1 LAILWQFWQSWELCP
16 GTSPYSG
23 NFIYPFVGSVHPCK
37 IQDYAIIGDC
47 RAAALVSRYGSI
59 DWLCWPRFDSPAVF
73 AGILD
78 SDNEKAGCW
87 SIAPTAPCRH
97 RRNYVRDSNVLETHF
112 ICGAGQ
118 ATLTD
123 LMPVAS
129 EEFKRCN
136 LMPDHE
142 LLRHLVC
149 TEGELEIEIRF
160 CPRSSYGAKPIKMRG
175 NGFSL
180 RMDVGHGAYWLR
192 STVPLNVTGP
202 DAHAAVQLKRGD
214 VLHFSLTYSE
224 ESPTVL
230 PALGASADASILRSV
245 AWWQQWAGKLN
256 YKGPYRDSVTRS
268 ALSLKLL
275 AYAPSG
281 AIVAAPTT
289 SLPERIGDNLNW
301 DYRYCWLRDASL
313 TIRALLGLGYFDEA
327 ESFLTWLLHATHLT
341 QPELRILYTV
351 FGQIAPRERELK
363 FLSGYL
369 DSRPVR
375 IGNDARHQ
383 LQLDVYGEVVDA
395 AAQYGQHIGRFD
407 RSTQKVLIGL
417 GKYVASH
424 WDEPDEG
431 IWEPRSGRQNNTY
444 SRLLCWTA
452 LDRLIA
458 LDEKGIIQGAPR
470 DAFVRQ
476 RDRIRQQIEMRAW
489 NPQLKS
495 YASALDG
502 EKLDA
507 SLLRIPWYGFE
518 EACSSRMESTYK
530 KICEQLGAGEG
541 LLFRY
546 KRNPPEGAFGICGFW
561 AVEHLAL
568 GGGTLDQAHHLFGE
582 LLGHGNDLSL
592 FSEET
597 SAETGDALGNFPQA
611 FTHVGLISA
620 ALTMDEQERGKSHP
634 AIHTGAD
641 VREAGKGARV

>member
-1 LAILWQFWQSWELCP
+1 MASA
-16 GTSPYSG
+16 
-23 NFIYPFVGSVHPCK
+23 HPPK

-47 RAAALVSRYGSI
+47 RAAALVSRCGSI

-73 AGILD
+73 AAILD
-78 SDNEKAGCW
+78 SDKQKAGYW
-87 SIAPTAPCRH
+87 SIAPTSACQC
-97 RRNYVRDSNVLETHF
+97 RRNYVRHSNVLETHF
-112 ICGAGQ
+112 ICGSGR

-136 LMPDHE
+136 MVPDHE
-142 LLRHLVC
+142 LSRQLIC
-149 TEGELEIEIRF
+149 TEGELEIKIEF
-160 CPRSSYGAKPIKMRG
+160 CPRSSYGASRLKMRG
-175 NGFSL
+175 NGFGL
-180 RMDVGHGAYWLR
+180 RMDVGRGAYWLR
-192 STVPLNVTGP
+192 STIPLKVTEQG
-202 DAHAAVQLKRGD
+202 AQATVHLKRGD
-214 VLHFSLTYSE
+214 LLQFSLSYSE

-230 PALGASADASILRSV
+230 PALGAAAQAAMQRSIQ
-245 AWWQQWAGKLN
+245 WWEQWASKSN
-256 YKGPYRDSVTRS
+256 YQGPYRESVTRS
-268 ALSLKLL
+268 ALALKLL

-281 AIVAAPTT
+281 AIVAAATT
-289 SLPERIGDNLNW
+289 SLPERIGDSLNW

-313 TIRALLGLGYFDEA
+313 TNRALLGLGYIDEA
-327 ESFLTWLLHATHLT
+327 ESFLTWLLHATRIT

-351 FGQIAPRERELK
+351 FGQLAPPERELK
-363 FLSGYL
+363 FLNGYL

-375 IGNDARHQ
+375 IGNGARHQ

-431 IWEPRSGRQNNTY
+431 IWEPRSGRQNNTH

-470 DAFVRQ
+470 QVFTRE
-476 RDRIRQQIEMRAW
+476 RDRIRQQIETRAW

-495 YASALDG
+495 YVSALDG
-502 EKLDA
+502 GKLDA

-518 EACSSRMESTYK
+518 EACSSRMQSTYK

-568 GGGTLDQAHHLFGE
+568 GGGTLDQAHDLFRE
-582 LLGHGNDLSL
+582 LLGHANDLGL

-597 SAETGDALGNFPQA
+597 SAESGDALGNFPQA

-620 ALTMDEQERGKSHP
+620 ALTIDEQERGKSHP
-634 AIHTGAD
+634 AIHTGSD